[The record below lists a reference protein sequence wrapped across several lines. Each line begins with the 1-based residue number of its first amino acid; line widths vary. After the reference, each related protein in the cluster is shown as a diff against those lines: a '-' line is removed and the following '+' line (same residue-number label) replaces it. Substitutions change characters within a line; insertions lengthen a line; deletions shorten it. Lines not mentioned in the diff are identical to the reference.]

1 MILDRYKELL
11 TAVGF
16 DDAIL
21 GVDPNSNRVIY
32 SVTKCVNIL
41 MEEDGMDF
49 EEAYDYLSYNSIN
62 AWVGEQTP
70 IWCDDLDQDKPI
82 LNYEDIIA

>member
-1 MILDRYKELL
+1 MSLEDYTGLL

-32 SVTKCVNIL
+32 SVTKCVQIL
-41 MEEDGMDF
+41 MEEDGIDF
-49 EEAYDYLSYNSIN
+49 DEAYDYLSYNSIN

-70 IWCDDLDQDKPI
+70 IWCDDTNSENI
-82 LNYEDIIA
+82 TNYEDIVT